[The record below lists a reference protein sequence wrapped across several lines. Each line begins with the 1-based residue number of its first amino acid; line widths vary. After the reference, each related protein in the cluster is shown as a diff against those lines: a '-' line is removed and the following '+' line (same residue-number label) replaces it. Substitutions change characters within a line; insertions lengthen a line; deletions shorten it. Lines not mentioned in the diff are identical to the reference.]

1 MADVASVHLCLH
13 ELKVVV
19 LNTLPEG
26 EPLLQSLVWELKK
39 LVEARQGKDVNYVL
53 FCLLVLALTRSC
65 DETAAY

>member
-39 LVEARQGKDVNYVL
+39 LVEARQAKDVNYVL

-65 DETAAY
+65 DETATY